1 MGVQTRKLMRSLRE
15 GAQIERVLNDKSREF
30 IAQPLTKALAQLLE
44 DNGVTRAQAIH
55 DAMLNTIYGYQI
67 FSGTRTPSRD
77 KLLALAFGM
86 HLSYEQTDTL
96 LKTQGYA
103 RLYARRRRD
112 AVIIHGLIHQTP
124 LLEVNTQLYE
134 NGWDTLS

>member
-1 MGVQTRKLMRSLRE
+1 MQTRKLMRTLRE
-15 GAQIERVLNDKSREF
+15 GAQVERVLQENGQEF
-30 IAQPLTKALAQLLE
+30 IAQPLPQALAQLLE
-44 DNGVTRAQAIH
+44 ENGVTRAQAIH
-55 DAMLNTIYGYQI
+55 DAMLNNIYGYQI
-67 FSGTRTPSRD
+67 FSGARTPSRD

-86 HLSYEQTDTL
+86 RLSYEQTDTL

-112 AVIIHGLIHQTP
+112 AVIIHGLMHQTP
-124 LLEVNTQLYE
+124 LLEVNTRLYE